1 MRPRVTF
8 LASGAIVALLLSAC
22 ARPSAQQVLADTAA
36 NLGRIDSGVMRMGML
51 AESTGQLA
59 GEMGFELE
67 GPFALPVGDE
77 TLPVAEFRYT
87 QTAGPETAEAT
98 FISTGD
104 QAFVEIDGQAYE
116 LPADELAEQP
126 AAAPA
131 AAAAGLGSLRLNE
144 WIRNPQLSEGGG
156 VGGADTW
163 KVTADLNAGEAIPDL
178 MQLSESL
185 STSGLLA
192 AFEGAG
198 AEQLDQAV
206 ESSTIEVYTGK
217 DDHMLRRL
225 VMDIRLG
232 LSHLAE
238 ELGEAVTGL
247 ATVHL
252 RFEVKVS
259 DIGRDVSVEAP
270 ADALPISELPTA
282 VPEAGP

>member
-1 MRPRVTF
+1 MRPRTTL
-8 LASGAIVALLLSAC
+8 LAGAASLAMLLSAC
-22 ARPSAQQVLADTAA
+22 ARPSAQEVLSDTAA
-36 NLGRIDSGVMRMGML
+36 NLGRIDSGVLRMRMTV
-51 AESTGQLA
+51 ASTGQLA
-59 GEMGFELE
+59 GKMGFELE

-87 QTAGPETAEAT
+87 QTAGPESAEAA

-116 LPADELAEQP
+116 LPPDELAEQP

-144 WIRNPQLSEGGG
+144 WIREPELSDGGE

-178 MQLSESL
+178 MQLSGSL
-185 STSGLLA
+185 GSSGMLA

-198 AEQLDQAV
+198 AEQLEQAV

-217 DDHMLRRL
+217 DDRLLRRL

-238 ELGEAVTGL
+238 DLGEAVTGL
-247 ATVHL
+247 AAVRL
-252 RFEVKVS
+252 RFEVDVS
-259 DIGRDVSVEAP
+259 DIGRQVSVEAP
-270 ADALPISELPTA
+270 ADALPISELPTSGS
-282 VPEAGP
+282 EEGL

>member
-1 MRPRVTF
+1 MRPRRTL
-8 LASGAIVALLLSAC
+8 LAGGATLALLLSAC
-22 ARPSAQQVLADTAA
+22 ARPSAQEVLADTAA
-36 NLGRIDSGVMRMGML
+36 NLGRIDSGVLGMRMMV
-51 AESTGQLA
+51 ESTGQLA

-77 TLPVAEFRYT
+77 TLPVAQFRYA
-87 QTAGPETAEAT
+87 QTAGPESAEAM

-104 QAFVEIDGQAYE
+104 QAFVEIEGQAYE

-144 WIRNPQLSEGGG
+144 WIREPELSDGGE

-178 MQLSESL
+178 MKLSGSL
-185 STSGLLA
+185 GSTGFLA

-198 AEQLDQAV
+198 AEQLEEAV
-206 ESSTIEVYTGK
+206 ESSSIEVYTGK
-217 DDHMLRRL
+217 DDRLLRRM

-238 ELGEAVTGL
+238 DLGEAITDL
-247 ATVHL
+247 AAVHL
-252 RFEVKVS
+252 RFEVEVS
-259 DIGRDVSVEAP
+259 DVGRQVSVEAP
-270 ADALPISELPTA
+270 ADALPISELPTSGS
-282 VPEAGP
+282 EEGS